1 MTKLLGLSGSLRKGS
16 YNTALLHE
24 AIRAFGPDH
33 YQIGDL
39 NLPLFNEDLEKDG
52 IPSEVQAL
60 CDQIEWADALVI
72 ACPEYNKGPS
82 GVMKNALDWISRVR
96 PLRTAGKP
104 TAFLS
109 AANGMAG
116 GQRSKSAM
124 YLYLIPFQVKMVL
137 DPEVNVG
144 QASSK
149 FDENGHLTDEAAR
162 GFLQKLM
169 DALKAEI

>member
-1 MTKLLGLSGSLRKGS
+1 MTKLLGLSGSLRAGS
-16 YNTALLHE
+16 YNTMLMHE
-24 AIRAFGPDH
+24 AARAFAPDH
-33 YQIGDL
+33 FQVGDL
-39 NLPLFNEDLEKDG
+39 NLPLFNEDLEAEG
-52 IPSEVQAL
+52 IPEVVTKL

-72 ACPEYNKGPS
+72 SCPEYNKGPS

-109 AANGMAG
+109 AANGIAG

-124 YLYLIPFQVKMVL
+124 YIYLIPFQVKMVL

-144 QASSK
+144 QASQK
-149 FDENGHLTDEAAR
+149 FDENGHLTDEAAQ

-169 DALKAEI
+169 DALKAAT

>member
-1 MTKLLGLSGSLRKGS
+1 MTKLLGLSGSLRAGS
-16 YNTALLHE
+16 YNTMLMHE
-24 AIRAFGPDH
+24 AARAFAPDH
-33 YQIGDL
+33 FQVGDL
-39 NLPLFNEDLEKDG
+39 NLPLFNEDLEAEG
-52 IPSEVQAL
+52 IPEGVTKL

-72 ACPEYNKGPS
+72 SCPEYNKGPS

-109 AANGMAG
+109 AANGIAG

-144 QASSK
+144 QASQK
-149 FDENGHLTDEAAR
+149 FDENGHLTDEAAQ
-162 GFLQKLM
+162 GFLKKLM
-169 DALKAEI
+169 DALKAAI

>member
-1 MTKLLGLSGSLRKGS
+1 MTKLLGLSGSLRAGS
-16 YNTALLHE
+16 YNTMLMHE
-24 AIRAFGPDH
+24 AARAFAPDH
-33 YQIGDL
+33 FQVGDL
-39 NLPLFNEDLEKDG
+39 NLPLFNEDLEAEG
-52 IPSEVQAL
+52 IPEGVTKL

-72 ACPEYNKGPS
+72 SCPEYNKGPS

-109 AANGMAG
+109 AANGIAG

-144 QASSK
+144 QASQK
-149 FDENGHLTDEAAR
+149 FDENGHLTDEAAQ

-169 DALKAEI
+169 DALKAAI